1 MFTKF
6 FGISI
11 IVLCIALLS
20 CSPQGISDPIPT
32 MRTLNVT
39 YYASD
44 EFYLGSTGIETAIPM
59 LREEGVRDGDFIN
72 IAETSFF
79 IERQEIDMN
88 ESYIIRVGGGSDEN
102 YIFSDI
108 IEIQGNEIITSS
120 TYEKQNISCR
130 DPVWVVESLHPVKI
144 TVEMKIHIFSN

>member
-1 MFTKF
+1 MFIKF

-11 IVLCIALLS
+11 IVLCITLLS
-20 CSPQGISDPIPT
+20 CQPADISDPIPK

-44 EFYLGSTGIETAIPM
+44 EFHFGSTGIKTAIPM
-59 LREEGVRDGDFIN
+59 LREEGVRDGDYIN

-79 IERQEIDMN
+79 IERQEIDMD
-88 ESYIIRVGGGSDEN
+88 ESYIIRVGGDSNGKF
-102 YIFSDI
+102 IFSDI

-120 TYEKQNISCR
+120 TYEKQNISCY
-130 DPVWVVESLHPVKI
+130 DPVWVVESIHPIKI
-144 TVEMKIHIFSN
+144 TVEMKIHIFGN

>member
-11 IVLCIALLS
+11 IVLCIVLLS
-20 CSPQGISDPIPT
+20 CSPQGISDPIPK

-39 YYASD
+39 YHASD
-44 EFYLGSTGIETAIPM
+44 EFYLGLTGIKTAIPM
-59 LREEGVRDGDFIN
+59 LRAEGVRDGEFIN

-79 IERQEIDMN
+79 IERQEIDMD
-88 ESYIIRVGGGSDEN
+88 ESYIIRVGGDSDGKF
-102 YIFSDI
+102 IFNDI

-120 TYEKQNISCR
+120 TYEKQNISCY
-130 DPVWVVESLHPVKI
+130 DPVWVVESLHPIKI
-144 TVEMKIHIFSN
+144 TVEMKIHIFGS

>member
-1 MFTKF
+1 MFSKF
-6 FGISI
+6 FGIPI
-11 IVLCIALLS
+11 IVLCIVLLS
-20 CSPQGISDPIPT
+20 CQPASISDPIPT

-59 LREEGVRDGDFIN
+59 LREEGVREGDFIN
-72 IAETSFF
+72 IGETSFS
-79 IERQEIDMN
+79 IERQEIDMD
-88 ESYIIRVGGGSDEN
+88 EPYIIRVGGDSNEN
-102 YIFSDI
+102 FIFNDI
-108 IEIQGNEIITSS
+108 IEIQGNEIITSF